1 MNGEDL
7 EILLKNCPKLYKLK
21 LAKNLIEK
29 IDVLKCLENYN
40 IKKLYLEGNP
50 FIEPALNYRE
60 LLFNMIPSL
69 ESIDHLNKEGN
80 QIESTVYE
88 DEGEEEEEDD
98 EELYDDEDDGEL
110 EDDEDDED
118 EDENDFGEEDEEDEE
133 DDEKAHKRKK

>member
-69 ESIDHLNKEGN
+69 ESIDHFNKEGN

-88 DEGEEEEEDD
+88 DEGEEEEDD

-110 EDDEDDED
+110 EDDED

>member
-1 MNGEDL
+1 LNGEDL

-60 LLFNMIPSL
+60 LLLNMIPSL

-88 DEGEEEEEDD
+88 DEGEEEEDD

>member
-88 DEGEEEEEDD
+88 DEGEEEEDD

-110 EDDEDDED
+110 EDDEDDEG

-133 DDEKAHKRKK
+133 DDEKPHKRKK

>member
-60 LLFNMIPSL
+60 LLFNMIPWL

-88 DEGEEEEEDD
+88 DEGEEEEDD

-133 DDEKAHKRKK
+133 DDEKPHKRKK

>member
-88 DEGEEEEEDD
+88 DEGEEEEDD

-133 DDEKAHKRKK
+133 DDEKDYKRKK

>member
-88 DEGEEEEEDD
+88 DEGEEEEDD

-118 EDENDFGEEDEEDEE
+118 EDENDFGEEDEEDEV
-133 DDEKAHKRKK
+133 DDEKPHKRKK

>member
-88 DEGEEEEEDD
+88 DEGEEEEDD
-98 EELYDDEDDGEL
+98 EELYDDEDDGEF

-133 DDEKAHKRKK
+133 DDEKPHKRKK

>member
-1 MNGEDL
+1 MKGEDL

-88 DEGEEEEEDD
+88 DEGEEEEDD

>member
-60 LLFNMIPSL
+60 LLLNMIPSL

-88 DEGEEEEEDD
+88 DEGEEEEDD

>member
-60 LLFNMIPSL
+60 LLFDMIPSL

-88 DEGEEEEEDD
+88 DEGEEEEDD

>member
-21 LAKNLIEK
+21 LEKNLIEK

-88 DEGEEEEEDD
+88 DEGEEEEDD

-133 DDEKAHKRKK
+133 DDEKPHKRKK

>member
-50 FIEPALNYRE
+50 FIEPVLNYRE

-88 DEGEEEEEDD
+88 DEGEEEEDD
-98 EELYDDEDDGEL
+98 EELYDDEDAGEL

>member
-21 LAKNLIEK
+21 LAKNFIEK

-88 DEGEEEEEDD
+88 DEGEEEEDD

-133 DDEKAHKRKK
+133 DDEKPHKRKK

>member
-7 EILLKNCPKLYKLK
+7 EILLKNCPKLYKLT
-21 LAKNLIEK
+21 LANNLIEK

-88 DEGEEEEEDD
+88 DEGEEEEDD

>member
-1 MNGEDL
+1 LNGEDL

-88 DEGEEEEEDD
+88 DEGEEEEDD

>member
-21 LAKNLIEK
+21 LAKNFIEK
-29 IDVLKCLENYN
+29 IDVLKCLQNYN

-88 DEGEEEEEDD
+88 DEGEEEEDD

-133 DDEKAHKRKK
+133 DDEKPHKRKK

>member
-88 DEGEEEEEDD
+88 DEGEEEEDD
-98 EELYDDEDDGEL
+98 EELYDDEDDGEF

>member
-88 DEGEEEEEDD
+88 DEGEEEEDD

-133 DDEKAHKRKK
+133 DDEKPHKRKK

>member
-1 MNGEDL
+1 LNGEDL

-88 DEGEEEEEDD
+88 DEGEEEDD

>member
-1 MNGEDL
+1 LNGEDL

-88 DEGEEEEEDD
+88 DEGEEEEDD

-110 EDDEDDED
+110 EDGEDDED

-133 DDEKAHKRKK
+133 DDEKPHKRKK

>member
-1 MNGEDL
+1 MKGEDL

-88 DEGEEEEEDD
+88 DEGEEEEDD

-133 DDEKAHKRKK
+133 DDEKPHKRKK

>member
-60 LLFNMIPSL
+60 LLFDMIPSL

-88 DEGEEEEEDD
+88 DEGEEEEDD

-133 DDEKAHKRKK
+133 DDEKPHKRKK

>member
-88 DEGEEEEEDD
+88 DEGEEEEDD

-110 EDDEDDED
+110 EDDEDEED

>member
-29 IDVLKCLENYN
+29 IDVLKCLQNYN

-88 DEGEEEEEDD
+88 DEGEEEE
-98 EELYDDEDDGEL
+98 DDEDDGEL

-133 DDEKAHKRKK
+133 DDEKPHKRKK

>member
-88 DEGEEEEEDD
+88 DEGEEEEDD

>member
-60 LLFNMIPSL
+60 LLLHMIPSL

-88 DEGEEEEEDD
+88 DEGEEEEDD